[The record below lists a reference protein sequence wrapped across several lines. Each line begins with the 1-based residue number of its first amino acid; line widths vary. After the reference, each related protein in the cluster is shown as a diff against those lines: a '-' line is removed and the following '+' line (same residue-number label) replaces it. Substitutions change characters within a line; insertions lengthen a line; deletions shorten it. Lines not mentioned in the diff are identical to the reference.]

1 MKTVFIDWTGDPAR
15 PGASG
20 LSDLTWAMAHR
31 LARGGDDV
39 HVIGPYTTA
48 FDSGDVSV
56 HRFDLPPLG
65 YRNIVGHIFIALRAL
80 DCLRRI
86 GSWDIVH
93 APEYLTTALG
103 SVLLPNTPIVLT
115 VPGNIFERI
124 NNINHFD
131 LITTQVYKLAARI
144 SARKCATIIATSRE
158 QARWWAYSGAKPHQI
173 AIIPLGVDT
182 LFFRPDQRLNRN
194 SDNHRPCVLFVGR
207 LQGENGAD
215 LAIRAFSLVH
225 RVLPCA
231 TLSIVGDGPDRTIL
245 KALCTQLGLVDAV
258 RWHDRV
264 RFEDLPAVYQSA
276 DVFIFPRIS
285 RVTPRVL
292 FEAMACGLPV
302 VTSAIGGII
311 DFVVDGETGFLVD
324 PYDIQSLARR
334 VVELLQSP
342 DQGRAM
348 GMRARAFVQT
358 QLDWD
363 IIVRR
368 IRHEV
373 YKPLICHQ
381 PLS

>member
-1 MKTVFIDWTGDPAR
+1 
-15 PGASG
+15 
-20 LSDLTWAMAHR
+20 
-31 LARGGDDV
+31 
-39 HVIGPYTTA
+39 
-48 FDSGDVSV
+48 
-56 HRFDLPPLG
+56 
-65 YRNIVGHIFIALRAL
+65 
-80 DCLRRI
+80 
-86 GSWDIVH
+86 
-93 APEYLTTALG
+93 
-103 SVLLPNTPIVLT
+103 VLLSNTPVVLT
-115 VPGNIFERI
+115 VPGNIFERV

-131 LITTQVYKLAARI
+131 LITTQVYKFAARI
-144 SARKCATIIATSRE
+144 SARKCAAIIATSRE
-158 QARWWAYSGAKPHQI
+158 QARWWTYSGAKPHQI
-173 AIIPLGVDT
+173 ALIPLGVDT
-182 LFFRPDQRLNRN
+182 LLFRPNKN
-194 SDNHRPCVLFVGR
+194 SNHNTNNHRPSVLFVGR

-225 RVLPCA
+225 RVLPWA
-231 TLSIVGDGPDRTIL
+231 TLSIVGNGPD
-245 KALCTQLGLVDAV
+245 KAPLMTLCAQLGLVDAV

-264 RFEDLPAVYQSA
+264 QFDDLPAIYQSA

-334 VVELLQSP
+334 VIELLQNP
-342 DQGRAM
+342 DQGRVM
-348 GMRARAFVQT
+348 GMRAREFVQS

-368 IRHEV
+368 IRNEV
-373 YKPLICHQ
+373 YEPLICHQ